1 MGQSQR
7 ARSIYSME
15 VFLYGP
21 FLYEKLG
28 NIKLA
33 RYASIYKVNCEKINV
48 ANLCIKFLPLSKGL
62 QFQDF
67 FWKLTEQNFKDITG
81 NNAATS
87 AIRYWKLKEPKSNQG
102 IFHLRSAFFQNSQ
115 NISY

>member
-1 MGQSQR
+1 MGQSHR

-48 ANLCIKFLPLSKGL
+48 ANLCIKKLP
-62 QFQDF
+62 
-67 FWKLTEQNFKDITG
+67 
-81 NNAATS
+81 
-87 AIRYWKLKEPKSNQG
+87 
-102 IFHLRSAFFQNSQ
+102 
-115 NISY
+115 